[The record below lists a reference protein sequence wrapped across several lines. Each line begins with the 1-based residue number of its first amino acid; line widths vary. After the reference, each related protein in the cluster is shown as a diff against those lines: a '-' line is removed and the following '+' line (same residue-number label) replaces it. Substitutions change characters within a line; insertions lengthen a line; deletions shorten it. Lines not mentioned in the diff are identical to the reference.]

1 MPDLILP
8 VLIDWLILIWNV
20 MMLHWCD
27 KDEVQQQDGPIYG
40 MYRLETQQIWGF
52 GRNSYI
58 TIMCSNITCFD
69 ESSHW
74 KTSFIKIPSPNT
86 GTGWFSWWIRSMA
99 LCIDHHWRRQNVIFC
114 LWSENVFIL
123 HQLVIYNNDFQV
135 WGARAGLINSLL
147 LIKRIISS
155 LK

>member
-1 MPDLILP
+1 
-8 VLIDWLILIWNV
+8 
-20 MMLHWCD
+20 
-27 KDEVQQQDGPIYG
+27 
-40 MYRLETQQIWGF
+40 
-52 GRNSYI
+52 
-58 TIMCSNITCFD
+58 
-69 ESSHW
+69 
-74 KTSFIKIPSPNT
+74 
-86 GTGWFSWWIRSMA
+86 MA
-99 LCIDHHWRRQNVIFC
+99 LCIDHHWRRQNVKVGKYLFIPALIFC